1 MLDMNPMVGAVY
13 FGKKRKWIC
22 RCRYPRSSPFPKAFL
37 ISNYGSKKITP
48 KLK

>member
-22 RCRYPRSSPFPKAFL
+22 RCRYPRSIPLPKVNS
-37 ISNYGSKKITP
+37 ISGYGSKQFIT
-48 KLK
+48 KEK